1 MRRYVPGFTLGE
13 MFILV
18 APYAFLF
25 LGAWTA
31 FLVAWVSLG
40 IPLGF

>member
-1 MRRYVPGFTLGE
+1 LGE
-13 MFILV
+13 LIIAMFPFSV
-18 APYAFLF
+18 TFLIV
-25 LGAWTA
+25 WTA